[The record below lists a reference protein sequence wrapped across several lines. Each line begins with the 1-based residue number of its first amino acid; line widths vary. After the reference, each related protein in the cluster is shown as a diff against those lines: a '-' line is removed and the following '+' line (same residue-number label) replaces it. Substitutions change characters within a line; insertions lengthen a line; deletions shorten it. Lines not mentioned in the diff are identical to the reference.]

1 MLKSEFYLNFE
12 NASKEEVDN
21 VIKSLG
27 HVDSD
32 LITYIWGV
40 NSKKRSISSKQ
51 ALNVIEKVKKK
62 LYKKNLFKVFSK
74 YDKAKVFDLVYD
86 LDDNMLELLLKEYSF
101 KSDSVRE
108 KVNTF
113 EKSKNYYTISKIG
126 KALLDNKSSF
136 KKEYTFD
143 AKNYKGLFNQINED
157 KELILKGISLLSPE
171 ERRLLKL
178 KYGENYDEVNL
189 VDSTLND
196 EINIKILRKI
206 KRRINDLKNSKSV
219 KITDLIDE
227 DIDVIRY
234 KVGFLRKNTRELIYS
249 KFGDDLSKEV
259 ILMGNEIVLKMST
272 INAIKNVVINESSL
286 GKTLFNALSKYKLN
300 GESDLEFSER
310 VKDVIDKYLREED
323 IYLLKKKYGVNLDE
337 TVHGKDLTKDERYF
351 IDHILI
357 YRIRNYLKVSNKSK
371 VYYKGL
377 DGIFTK
383 EELEL
388 VKVYISKMSEEEQT
402 LLKIKYGEDFMSPR
416 EKGTLSN
423 KDLEVI
429 KKILQRFERNI
440 VKDSNIFKVSD
451 KSLLYMRRLAKTSE
465 YDRIKDIYGKKE
477 ALGIMALVYGKSIT
491 FHDIELVTG
500 LTLDKIEVLASC
512 YLDNVDRKVYSKLL
526 RTRKH

>member
-1 MLKSEFYLNFE
+1 MLKNEFYLNFE

-27 HVDSD
+27 HIDSD

-40 NSKKRSISSKQ
+40 NSKKRSVSSKQ

-86 LDDNMLELLLKEYSF
+86 LDDNILEILLKEYSF
-101 KSDSVRE
+101 NSNSVRE

-113 EKSKNYYTISKIG
+113 EKNKNYYTISKIG

-234 KVGFLRKNTRELIYS
+234 KVGFLRKNTRKLIYS

-259 ILMGNEIVLKMST
+259 ILIGNEIVLKMST

-310 VKDVIDKYLREED
+310 VKDVID
-323 IYLLKKKYGVNLDE
+323 
-337 TVHGKDLTKDERYF
+337 
-351 IDHILI
+351 
-357 YRIRNYLKVSNKSK
+357 
-371 VYYKGL
+371 
-377 DGIFTK
+377 
-383 EELEL
+383 
-388 VKVYISKMSEEEQT
+388 
-402 LLKIKYGEDFMSPR
+402 
-416 EKGTLSN
+416 
-423 KDLEVI
+423 
-429 KKILQRFERNI
+429 
-440 VKDSNIFKVSD
+440 
-451 KSLLYMRRLAKTSE
+451 
-465 YDRIKDIYGKKE
+465 
-477 ALGIMALVYGKSIT
+477 
-491 FHDIELVTG
+491 
-500 LTLDKIEVLASC
+500 
-512 YLDNVDRKVYSKLL
+512 
-526 RTRKH
+526 